1 MQSKFWAAGADSL
14 ESEYSSESDDQEQ
27 VQQEKAVAPPS
38 RWAAAETSSSD
49 DEGRVVKSLK
59 DRRWGAMREVI
70 RQMENHM
77 KILDFAELGK
87 DYETLLKSYNKAH
100 QVIEQEGVPNFFIR
114 ALVELESFV
123 EEKLKDKENFKKL
136 SRPKALAL
144 NTLRAKVRKTTEPW
158 ASSIADCKEN
168 PEKFETQSEES
179 DEADSDS
186 DFSENDSS
194 ELSESS
200 DGSSSSSDDEEKG
213 RKGKTEG
220 SDDDS
225 EWSDSEAEEE
235 SQEEDGDRQKD
246 AMAKWGV
253 REEGEKT
260 RTKSAKKKSSSKSS
274 KTPAKEPTPAG
285 AEGGFSTKDMQ
296 HLFDSTDIN
305 EEVIAKRVQMVV
317 EKRGRRG
324 VDKMEQMRILKRLA
338 ELAETVSPQCH
349 LEVLGHLISAEFD
362 TTSGVFTSMPLQI
375 WMETFAGVKLLLSIM
390 EQNKGAYLVPLAGLA
405 ESSTPEEIQQMSA
418 SILTSFVERLDDDLT
433 KSLQSTDV
441 HSDEYKERL
450 GKSIDILALLWRTFC
465 FLDERG
471 FKAQAA
477 TVALKVNE
485 HMHYKPDTIAS
496 KMWDVLRKELP
507 EELCKGLP
515 GGNLAPRA
523 FIETLTRY
531 VFKYS
536 ASQREKIRALLHVAY
551 SKSLHDDYYQA
562 RDLMHTPNIQEL
574 AMQTDISTQILY
586 NRNLVQLGLCAF
598 RNGLIQDAHACLSQ
612 ICPKHKEL
620 LAQGLSNLKNVERT
634 QEQERAEKRRLLP
647 YHMHISMEL
656 IECVH
661 NICAMLLEVPHMA
674 HDAFDPRKRPISKHF
689 RRMLEMYDRQAFV
702 GPPEN
707 ARETVM
713 AATKALQRGDWSD
726 CARHIWSLSI
736 WDKMF
741 NKEHIQQMLLQK
753 IKAEA
758 MRTYIFTYLSLY
770 DSFAIGQ
777 LASMF
782 DLSLNAVHSIVSKM
796 MINEE
801 IHASWD
807 ETSQF
812 ILISRVK
819 HTRLQQLAL
828 TLAENVA
835 NAVEQNELTL
845 NMKNPKFALT
855 HERRFM
861 RDGDR
866 AGWGTR
872 DREDGGGHRSRPG
885 FRGRAGLN
893 PVGAR
898 GRGLGRGTYRGSGF
912 RGNRGSGDYR
922 GDYRG
927 ESRGDRGEYRG
938 NSDQRDPFRIKFSS
952 PLTYN

>member
-1 MQSKFWAAGADSL
+1 MHRVAEQCMFLVSIEQDLFSHSC
-14 ESEYSSESDDQEQ
+14 ESI
-27 VQQEKAVAPPS
+27 VGCIFLQQQKKTIAPPS

-87 DYETLLKSYNKAH
+87 DYETLLKSYAKAH

-114 ALVELESFV
+114 SLVELEAFI
-123 EEKLKDKENFKKL
+123 EEKLKDKESFKKL

-158 ASSIADCKEN
+158 TASIAECKEN

-186 DFSENDSS
+186 DFSEDESS
-194 ELSESS
+194 EESEESEE
-200 DGSSSSSDDEEKG
+200 SSSDSEGDDKPKREKA
-213 RKGKTEG
+213 EG
-220 SDDDS
+220 ASDDGS
-225 EWSDSEAEEE
+225 EWSDSEADEE
-235 SQEEDGDRQKD
+235 SQGEEGDRQKD

-253 REEGEKT
+253 REEGERKRGKT
-260 RTKSAKKKSSSKSS
+260 SKKKSGTKGSK
-274 KTPAKEPTPAG
+274 PAPKETSPG
-285 AEGGFSTKDMQ
+285 AAEAGFSTKDME

-317 EKRGRRG
+317 EKRGRR
-324 VDKMEQMRILKRLA
+324 
-338 ELAETVSPQCH
+338 
-349 LEVLGHLISAEFD
+349 
-362 TTSGVFTSMPLQI
+362 
-375 WMETFAGVKLLLSIM
+375 
-390 EQNKGAYLVPLAGLA
+390 
-405 ESSTPEEIQQMSA
+405 
-418 SILTSFVERLDDDLT
+418 
-433 KSLQSTDV
+433 
-441 HSDEYKERL
+441 
-450 GKSIDILALLWRTFC
+450 
-465 FLDERG
+465 
-471 FKAQAA
+471 
-477 TVALKVNE
+477 
-485 HMHYKPDTIAS
+485 
-496 KMWDVLRKELP
+496 
-507 EELCKGLP
+507 
-515 GGNLAPRA
+515 AP
-523 FIETLTRY
+523 
-531 VFKYS
+531 
-536 ASQREKIRALLHVAY
+536 SQRMKIRALLHVAY
-551 SKSLHDDYYQA
+551 SKSLHEDYYQA
-562 RDLMHTPNIQEL
+562 RDLMHTPNVQEL

-689 RRMLEMYDRQAFV
+689 RRMLEMYDRQTFV

-707 ARETVM
+707 PRETVM
-713 AATKALQRGDWSD
+713 AATKALQRGDWAD
-726 CARHIWSLSI
+726 CARHLWTLSI
-736 WDKMF
+736 WEKMY
-741 NKEHIQQMLLQK
+741 NKERIQEMLLQK

-758 MRTYIFTYLSLY
+758 MRTYIFTYLPLY

-807 ETSQF
+807 ETSQY

-855 HERRFM
+855 HERRFL
-861 RDGDR
+861 REGDR
-866 AGWGTR
+866 AGWGGR
-872 DREDGGGHRSRPG
+872 EREDGNGHRTRPG
-885 FRGRAGLN
+885 FRGRTGLN

-898 GRGLGRGTYRGSGF
+898 GRTTGRGAYRGSGF
-912 RGNRGSGDYR
+912 RSNRSGGEYR
-922 GDYRG
+922 GDYRDN
-927 ESRGDRGEYRG
+927 RGDRNDYR
-938 NSDQRDPFRIKFSS
+938 NNAEQRDPFRIKFTS